1 MDSVMRAVA
10 VYVFLLVLFRVAG
23 KRSLAEIT
31 SFDFVLL
38 LVFSEAIQQALID
51 DDNSLTNGFLV
62 ILTLVTMN
70 IGLTLWKQRSP
81 RLDRLLDDVPLIVV
95 EDGRPLKDRMDKARI
110 DETDVMQAA
119 RQLQGLE
126 RMDQITYAVLERSG
140 GLSIISKQAG

>member
-62 ILTLVTMN
+62 ILTLIGID
-70 IGLTLWKQRSP
+70 IGLSAIKQRFPSIE
-81 RLDRLLDDVPLIVV
+81 RYLDGLPLVIVD
-95 EDGRPLKDRMDKARI
+95 EGRPLKELMARARV
-110 DETDVMQAA
+110 DEQDVLSSA
-119 RQLQGLE
+119 REKHGLE
-126 RMDQITYAVLERSG
+126 RMEQIKYAVLERNG
-140 GLSIISKQAG
+140 GISIIPKPE

>member
-62 ILTLVTMN
+62 ILTLITMN
-70 IGLTLWKQRSP
+70 IGLSLWKQRSP
-81 RLDRLLDDVPLIVV
+81 RLDRLLDDAPLIIV
-95 EDGRPLKDRMDKARI
+95 EDGRPLMVRMDKARI
-110 DETDVMQAA
+110 GETDVLQAA

-126 RMDQITYAVLERSG
+126 RIDQITYAGLERSG
-140 GLSIISKQAG
+140 GISIIPKQAG

>member
-70 IGLTLWKQRSP
+70 IALTLWKQRSP

-95 EDGRPLKDRMDKARI
+95 EDGRPLKDRMNKARI

-126 RMDQITYAVLERSG
+126 RMDQIKYAVLERSG
-140 GLSIISKQAG
+140 GISIIPKQAG